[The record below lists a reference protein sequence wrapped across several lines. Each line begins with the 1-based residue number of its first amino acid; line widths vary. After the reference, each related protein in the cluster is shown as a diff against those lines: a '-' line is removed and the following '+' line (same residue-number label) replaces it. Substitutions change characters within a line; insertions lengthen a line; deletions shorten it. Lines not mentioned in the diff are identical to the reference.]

1 MTIDED
7 AVVDAP
13 DYGRIG
19 RGIFHKKVG
28 NQMGDY
34 ILEVKEV
41 SKSFPGVKALN
52 QVSFRVK
59 KGEVHALVGEN
70 GAGKSTLMKILN
82 GVYSKDAGSIWID
95 GKEAVINNPLDARSC
110 GISIVFQEFN
120 LVPILSIAENI
131 YMGRLPKRKGM
142 IDYQKLRED
151 TEKVLKMVGS
161 DLDPFTLVETLGIA
175 QKQMVEIAKMLSF
188 EETQLIL
195 LDEPTATLTNKECEV
210 LFRVVKDLKKQGVTV
225 IYISHKLEEIF
236 AICDSITIIR
246 DGEVIE
252 TKAVHETDRNEIITA
267 MVGREITEVF
277 PKREGDCSQNEEI
290 LRIENFSSEGLF
302 QNINFSLKKGE
313 VLGLA
318 GLVGA
323 GRTEIARAIFGIDYK
338 DSGEIYLKGEKIE
351 INNPA
356 QAIKHGICYLSE
368 DRKLEGLMGTLPVD
382 WNITAANLKK
392 VCKNGMLSG
401 KYERQVSQE
410 MVDKL
415 RIKTPNLK
423 QTVFNLSGGN
433 MQKIVIGKWLNT
445 EIDVFIFDEPTRG
458 IDVGAKYEIY
468 LLINEL
474 VKEGKSVIMIS
485 SELPEIMGMSDRI
498 LVIKNGTIAGDFH
511 VSDMTARD
519 FIENAI

>member
-1 MTIDED
+1 LFCGT
-7 AVVDAP
+7 P
-13 DYGRIG
+13 
-19 RGIFHKKVG
+19 FHKKVG
-28 NQMGDY
+28 NHMGDY
-34 ILEVKEV
+34 ILEVKDV

-82 GVYSKDAGSIWID
+82 GVYSKDTGSIFID

-131 YMGRLPKRKGM
+131 YMGRLPRKKGM
-142 IDYQKLRED
+142 IDYQKLKED
-151 TEKVLKMVGS
+151 TQRVLNMVGS

-175 QKQMVEIAKMLSF
+175 QKQMVEIAKMLSY
-188 EETQLIL
+188 EETRLIL

-210 LFRVVKDLKKQGVTV
+210 LFQVVADLKKQGVTV

-252 TKAVHETDRNEIITA
+252 TKEVSETDRNEIITA
-267 MVGREITEVF
+267 MVGREITEVY
-277 PKREGDCSQNEEI
+277 PKREGDCSENEEI
-290 LRIENFSSEGLF
+290 LRIENFSSQGLF
-302 QNINFSLKKGE
+302 EDVSFSLKKGE

-338 DSGEIYLKGEKIE
+338 DSGEIYLKGQKIE
-351 INNPA
+351 INSPA
-356 QAIKHGICYLSE
+356 EAIKHGICYLSE

-392 VCKNGMLSG
+392 ACKSGMLSG
-401 KYERQVSQE
+401 KLEQQISQE
-410 MVDKL
+410 MVEKL

-498 LVIKNGTIAGDFH
+498 LVIKNGTIAGDFN